1 MKNTI
6 RRSMAVLTVLC
17 CLVSLGTTAYAADEE
32 NEWGVIPD
40 GYVLFVPAPQSTVRA
55 EPVPNSGSGT
65 HGMTAA
71 PEKVE
76 EENRLPAVSV
86 PAEEAQS
93 QPDQEPTAE
102 CAYTLEE
109 FAAVHIAEIN
119 RLREEN
125 GLAPLETDPT
135 LTEMAQ
141 ERIGEYRW
149 GHKRADGSLWYTIF
163 DEYETNLRAAGE
175 NWIGSSS
182 NPYSQIEALMNSD
195 GHRANILN
203 EDAAFVGIG
212 VKWNEEQTA
221 ISVVQLY
228 AK

>member
-6 RRSMAVLTVLC
+6 RKSLAVMTVLS
-17 CLVSLGTTAYAADEE
+17 CLVCLGTTAYAADEE
-32 NEWGVIPD
+32 TEWGVIPD

-55 EPVPNSGSGT
+55 EPAPDSGSRT
-65 HGMTAA
+65 HGMAAA

-76 EENRLPAVSV
+76 QEDQLPAVSV
-86 PAEEAQS
+86 PAEGAQS
-93 QPDQEPTAE
+93 QPEQEPTVG

-119 RLREEN
+119 RVREEN

>member
-141 ERIGEYRW
+141 ERIEEYRW

-163 DEYETNLRAAGE
+163 DEYETDLRAAGE
-175 NWIGSSS
+175 NWIGSSKD
-182 NPYSQIEALMNSD
+182 PYSQIEALMNSD

>member
-40 GYVLFVPAPQSTVRA
+40 GYVLFVPEPQSTVRA
-55 EPVPNSGSGT
+55 EPAPDSGSGT

-86 PAEEAQS
+86 PAEGAQS
-93 QPDQEPTAE
+93 QPDQEPAAE

-141 ERIGEYRW
+141 ERIEEYRW

-163 DEYETNLRAAGE
+163 DEYETDLRAAGE
-175 NWIGSSS
+175 NWIGSSKD
-182 NPYSQIEALMNSD
+182 PYSQIEALMNSD